1 MAFNIVLVNPLIP
14 QNTGNIGRLFVATHS
29 ILHLIDPLGFDLSDK
44 YLNRAGLDY
53 WKHLEYYRYENMETF
68 LTVHGEKNSVVFS
81 SKAKKVYWDYS
92 FSDGDFLIFGN
103 EEKGVSIEILNKFHN
118 RCLTIPQSN
127 DKVRC
132 LNLANSVSIS
142 LYEALRQTRTS
153 RQ

>member
-14 QNTGNIGRLFVATHS
+14 QNTGNIGRLCVATHS

-53 WKHLEYYRYENMETF
+53 WKHLEYYRYKNLETF
-68 LTVHGEKNSVVFS
+68 LTAHGKKNSIIFS

-92 FSDGDFLIFGN
+92 FTDGDFLIFGN
-103 EEKGVSIEILNKFHN
+103 EEKGVSIEIINKFNN

-132 LNLANSVSIS
+132 LNLANSVSIA
-142 LYEALRQTRTS
+142 LYEALRQTRMD
-153 RQ
+153 